1 MQQVT
6 CGVRMAQCMS
16 SSQQQKDT
24 NIDSRKWESM
34 FAFVR
39 AASAL
44 KSAIREHGLIS
55 DEAIQAQHHADVA
68 LKEYKKWR
76 LK

>member
-1 MQQVT
+1 MQEKRDLEVD
-6 CGVRMAQCMS
+6 RS
-16 SSQQQKDT
+16 
-24 NIDSRKWESM
+24 KWESM

-55 DEAIQAQHHADVA
+55 NEALQAQHHADVA

>member
-1 MQQVT
+1 ML
-6 CGVRMAQCMS
+6 S
-16 SSQQQKDT
+16 KEQKDA
-24 NIDSRKWESM
+24 NVDSHKWESM

-55 DEAIQAQHHADVA
+55 NEALLAQHHADVA